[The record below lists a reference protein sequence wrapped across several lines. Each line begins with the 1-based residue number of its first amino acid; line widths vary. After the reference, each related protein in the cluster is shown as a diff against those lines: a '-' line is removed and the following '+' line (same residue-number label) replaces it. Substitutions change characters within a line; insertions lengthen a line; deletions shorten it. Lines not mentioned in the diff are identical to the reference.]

1 MPDRSPFLLEPD
13 VVFLNHGS
21 FGATPQPVFDAYQE
35 LQRTL
40 EAQPVRFLQR
50 EADERLATAR
60 ARLAGF
66 VGCAARDL
74 VYVPNPT
81 TAINMVAKSL
91 RFEPGDE
98 ILTTDHE
105 YGAMDRTWRW
115 ICNRS
120 GARYVRAHI
129 PFGVTEDEFVERVWR
144 ERTPRTKVLFLSHMT
159 SATAMRFPV
168 DELVRRGREAGIL
181 TIVDGAHIPGHVPLD
196 LEALGCDVYT
206 GANHK
211 WMCAPKGSAFVYARR
226 DVQPLLEPLVVS
238 WGWESDHPSGST
250 FVDHHE
256 WQGTRDLAAYLATPA
271 AIDWIERQDWSGVQQ
286 RCHDLLVDACRRVDE
301 LTGLTSVYADDGF
314 PWTAQLAVVR
324 MPDVDPVEL
333 KRRLYDE
340 HRVETPVHRFGDQVL
355 LRISIATYNT
365 TDDVEAL
372 VQALSSLLPR

>member
-1 MPDRSPFLLEPD
+1 MGTVTEVHDYLRVLYASLG
-13 VVFLNHGS
+13 VQHC
-21 FGATPQPVFDAYQE
+21 PQCGRKVGKQS
-35 LQRTL
+35 
-40 EAQPVRFLQR
+40 AQQIV
-50 EADERLATAR
+50 E
-60 ARLAGF
+60 
-66 VGCAARDL
+66 
-74 VYVPNPT
+74 
-81 TAINMVAKSL
+81 
-91 RFEPGDE
+91 E
-98 ILTTDHE
+98 ILKAPT
-105 YGAMDRTWRW
+105 G
-115 ICNRS
+115 S
-120 GARYVRAHI
+120 
-129 PFGVTEDEFVERVWR
+129 
-144 ERTPRTKVLFLSHMT
+144 KV
-159 SATAMRFPV
+159 
-168 DELVRRGREAGIL
+168 
-181 TIVDGAHIPGHVPLD
+181 
-196 LEALGCDVYT
+196 
-206 GANHK
+206 
-211 WMCAPKGSAFVYARR
+211 
-226 DVQPLLEPLVVS
+226 QLLAPLVVS